1 MKEKLFTSKNVT
13 YLAVLLAFVIVLQL
27 FGSYIKIGA
36 TTFSFVLVPI
46 VLGGILLGPVF
57 GMILGFAFGLTVL
70 LMGVFAV
77 DGFTMILF
85 NDSPIITTLICLV
98 KGVAAGVVP
107 AFVYRWIS
115 KKNKYVAVFVASAT
129 APIVNT
135 GLFIIGALFLSS
147 TLQANFLQDGT
158 SVIYFLV
165 IVCAGVN
172 FLVELAINLVLAPAV
187 YRVAEVVNK
196 FRK

>member
-98 KGVAAGVVP
+98 KGVASGVVP